1 MTCEHCGAALAPI
14 AQFCGR
20 CGRSV
25 GVVPPPPVFPRAEDV
40 REVARE
46 EVADASPEAQPAVTP
61 DDAAAVSAAP
71 FAAPSITP
79 FTSAPHD
86 EPPSVELLPC
96 AVCGTRPEP
105 ADRFCGECGE
115 ALGSPVPPS
124 RAVDVPAVSSPSP
137 WSVPERTP
145 ELAAELAPEF
155 AHEAPP
161 APIPA
166 TAPERPP
173 VILQF
178 STGESVSVLGSG
190 LLGRNP
196 RPEPGEVVDHVVIVT
211 DPTRSVSKTHL
222 EFGFD
227 ADAFWVSD
235 RHSGNGTVIR
245 EPGQLPRYCEPG
257 RRYHVARG
265 TRVDMGD
272 QFVIIG

>member
-1 MTCEHCGAALAPI
+1 MTCEHCGAPLAPI

-25 GVVPPPPVFPRAEDV
+25 GVIAPPPVFPGAGVLPEDPV
-40 REVARE
+40 E
-46 EVADASPEAQPAVTP
+46 
-61 DDAAAVSAAP
+61 
-71 FAAPSITP
+71 APSEVSEGADP
-79 FTSAPHD
+79 APAD
-86 EPPSVELLPC
+86 LLPC
-96 AVCGTRPEP
+96 VVCGTRPEP

-124 RAVDVPAVSSPSP
+124 SAFDVPEASDRFTSPGGDVAPESV
-137 WSVPERTP
+137 WESVPEPVSAAVPDPVPAAASMATP
-145 ELAAELAPEF
+145 ER
-155 AHEAPP
+155 
-161 APIPA
+161 
-166 TAPERPP
+166 RP
-173 VILQF
+173 VVLQF

-227 ADAFWVSD
+227 DDAFWVSD
-235 RHSGNGTVIR
+235 RHSGNGTVLR
-245 EPGQLPRYCEPG
+245 EPGQLPRFCEPG